1 MSVQINT
8 LQRDAVYCDVAV
20 FTRCAEYEVSDK
32 EIYPTFARTYPPDSQ
47 ISKSVVALLK
57 YFDWDHVTLVT
68 SEDTQWMA
76 VSHSLE
82 NDLAASNVT
91 IQSVQYYP
99 HPYFPGFNSFP
110 DPFPPII
117 EETYQETRIYIFL
130 GEYFIRPEFMR
141 VLQKKG
147 LLTNGEYTIIT
158 IDTTQYHPGNAA
170 GYLQDPYE
178 IWYTPE
184 LMSAY
189 QSLLILIATPPISD
203 TYEHFTITV
212 DDYLSLPPFN
222 YPAMGNRRRNIPI
235 EAAYLYDAVMLFAKA
250 MTEVIQ
256 DGDEPQNGTAIIEK
270 IKNRS
275 YESITGT
282 LAFIDNNG
290 DAESNFTVIA
300 RQPMNITPG
309 YGMLPV
315 GLFQMINNEVVYVS
329 KAGVTIDWVSGIK
342 PSDEPQCG
350 FHGEYCPVIQDY
362 TPEIVGGTIGG
373 ILLVLVIVLAVAY
386 RNWKYEQA
394 LASLLWKI
402 DYRDICIKSD
412 NALYRSSSK
421 MSLRS
426 MESLQST
433 TDAHN
438 QQIFTKIGTFK
449 GNVVAIKH
457 INKKNIDLTRKV
469 RKELKVVRD
478 LRNDHINPFIGACV
492 EYSLICII
500 TEYCARGSL
509 QDILENDEIKLD
521 NMIVASMVS
530 DIIKGM
536 VYIHNSELKSHGNL
550 KSSNCVV
557 DSRWVVKITDFGL
570 HEFKAG
576 ADRDLEEAGEFALY
590 RNLLWRA
597 PEFLRMS
604 NPPGEGSQKGDIY
617 SFAIIMYEI
626 FLRAGPYGNSELSPK
641 EIIERV
647 KTPLDPVRPFRPNIM
662 DLLEID
668 APDYVVD
675 TIQECWHEI
684 PENRPDL
691 KTIRI
696 KLKPIQKGMKANIF
710 DNMIAIME
718 KYANNL
724 ESIVDDRT
732 QQLIEE
738 KKKTDNLLHSML
750 PKSVANSLKKGRPV
764 EPESFECVTIFFSDI
779 VGFTALSSA
788 STPYQVIDLLNDLY
802 TVFDSTIKNYDAY
815 KVETIGD
822 AYMLVSGL
830 PIRNGDRHAAEIA
843 SSALHLLDEIGHFQI
858 RHRPGEQLK
867 LRIGIHSGPVCSGV
881 VGLTMPRYCLFGD
894 TVNTASRMES
904 NGLPLKI
911 HCSPSCKT
919 ILDKIGG
926 YTTVER
932 GLISMKGKGEIL
944 TYWLEDQDPNYRMF
958 KSHCDSPNDQR
969 SLDGHME
976 DERSGMGKRTSWTTG
991 TNSPL
996 PPKPLTSPDI
1006 SSVQSSTSNTN
1017 ERLTRIPIG
1026 WTDTKESLSVGSTDC
1041 ELTDKFNRQ
1050 MKDTPKNVSNRF
1062 EIQRSTSTG
1071 SSGCTTPLMVDS
1083 VEDVTLR
1090 TFIKDS
1096 VTAVP
1101 HEHVSHTPSI
1111 TSTSETLK
1119 PLAENEK
1126 SRKRS
1131 TQSICTG
1138 STPKRESLTDSG
1150 FEANSYENNRESH
1163 LFT

>member
-1 MSVQINT
+1 MGTEKLGQTRHCVQREWVLVKLMQSLSAQKQESFLTDEPNT
-8 LQRDAVYCDVAV
+8 ANNKDYVYQGR
-20 FTRCAEYEVSDK
+20 RCAEYEVSDK

-91 IQSVQYYP
+91 IQTVEYYP
-99 HPYFPGFNSFP
+99 HPYYPGFNSFP

-117 EETYQETRIYIFL
+117 ENTFDTTRIYILL
-130 GEYFIRPEFMR
+130 GEKFIRPEFMTAM
-141 VLQKKG
+141 QQKG
-147 LLTNGEYTIIT
+147 LLINGEYIVIT
-158 IDTTQYHPGNAA
+158 VDTEQYDLEDADK
-170 GYLQDPYE
+170 YLLDPYQ
-178 IWYTPE
+178 IWFTPE
-184 LMSAY
+184 LISAY

-203 TYEHFTITV
+203 TYKDFRITV
-212 DDYLSLPPFN
+212 DEYLSRPPFN
-222 YPAMGNRRRNIPI
+222 FESRTIRRDIPI
-235 EAAYLYDAVMLFAKA
+235 EAAYLYDGVMLFAKA
-250 MTEVIQ
+250 MTDVLN
-256 DGDEPQNGTAIIEK
+256 DGGDPYNGTAVIEYVK
-270 IKNRS
+270 GRS

-282 LAFIDNNG
+282 LGFIDNNG
-290 DAESNFTVIA
+290 NAESNFTIIA
-300 RQPMNITPG
+300 RQQTNTTPG

-315 GLFQMINNEVVYVS
+315 GLFQMINYEVRYVP
-329 KAGVTIDWVSGIK
+329 KAGVEIDWVSGMR
-342 PSDEPQCG
+342 PVDQPECG
-350 FHGEYCPVIQDY
+350 FYDELCPIIINH
-362 TPEIVGGTIGG
+362 TPKYVGGTMGG
-373 ILLVLVIVLAVAY
+373 IFLILIIVVAVAY

-394 LASLLWKI
+394 LAGLLWKI
-402 DYRDICIKSD
+402 DYREIIIKGDGTLNRCNS
-412 NALYRSSSK
+412 R
-421 MSLRS
+421 MSLHS
-426 MESLQST
+426 IESIQSV
-433 TDAHN
+433 TDAHT
-438 QQIFTKIGTFK
+438 QQIFTKVGTFK
-449 GNVVAIKH
+449 GNIVAIKY
-457 INKKNIDLTRKV
+457 ISKKSVDLTRKV

-478 LRNDHINPFIGACV
+478 LRHDHVNPFIGACV
-492 EYSLICII
+492 EYPHICII
-500 TEYCARGSL
+500 NEYCSRGSL

-521 NMIVASMVS
+521 DMFVASLVS

-536 VYIHNSELKSHGNL
+536 IYIHNSELKSHGNL

-576 ADRDLEEAGEFALY
+576 AERDLEDAGEFALY
-590 RNLLWRA
+590 RDLLWRA

-626 FLRAGPYGNSELSPK
+626 FLRAGPYGNTELSPK

-668 APDYVVD
+668 ASDCVVD

-696 KLKPIQKGMKANIF
+696 KIKPIQKGMKNNIF

-718 KYANNL
+718 KYADNL

-764 EPESFECVTIFFSDI
+764 APEAFECVTIFFSDI

-911 HCSPSCKT
+911 HCSPTCKA

-926 YTTVER
+926 YKTEER
-932 GLISMKGKGEIL
+932 GLIPMKGKGEIL
-944 TYWLEDQDPNYRMF
+944 TYWLEGQDPKYKKVSNNSVPPIDQLSEDGYVSENEIDRSDCESKNSSVIDVGSNIDLNISNNSGSRGNDMPSVDFVNLPTAQPVDSNSNSVNGSNNNIHITVADTHIKWENTSKEEVPSGESVDGELIDIEERVNRRRRKKNVFSDDANYANYR
-958 KSHCDSPNDQR
+958 
-969 SLDGHME
+969 
-976 DERSGMGKRTSWTTG
+976 
-991 TNSPL
+991 
-996 PPKPLTSPDI
+996 
-1006 SSVQSSTSNTN
+1006 
-1017 ERLTRIPIG
+1017 
-1026 WTDTKESLSVGSTDC
+1026 SLSPGS
-1041 ELTDKFNRQ
+1041 
-1050 MKDTPKNVSNRF
+1050 PS
-1062 EIQRSTSTG
+1062 
-1071 SSGCTTPLMVDS
+1071 CTTPLMVA
-1083 VEDVTLR
+1083 EDEPPIWQRR
-1090 TFIKDS
+1090 T
-1096 VTAVP
+1096 
-1101 HEHVSHTPSI
+1101 
-1111 TSTSETLK
+1111 
-1119 PLAENEK
+1119 
-1126 SRKRS
+1126 RRS
-1131 TQSICTG
+1131 
-1138 STPKRESLTDSG
+1138 
-1150 FEANSYENNRESH
+1150 
-1163 LFT
+1163 